1 MVLPYINMNPWKAD
15 GCCHLVTKLCPTLC
29 DSMECSPA
37 GSSVYGIS
45 QARILEWVAI
55 SFSRGSCW
63 PRDGTQVSWQLP
75 ALQVDSLPL
84 SHQGSRDTVYMVSN
98 KNLSRH
104 SKYIPSCILR
114 EIFFLLVCRLLCSLQ
129 PCKLEIT
136 LASGQKPS
144 LLQLLSCVERHPY
157 AWGSLPPWIT
167 LQ

>member
-1 MVLPYINMNPWKAD
+1 MLFCGSVRQIGRDSGIVAQS
-15 GCCHLVTKLCPTLC
+15 CPTPWYPM
-29 DSMECSPA
+29 DCSLW
-37 GSSVYGIS
+37 GSSDHGIF

-55 SFSRGSCW
+55 SFSKGSCW

-84 SHQGSRDTVYMVSN
+84 SHQGSRDTVYRVSN

-104 SKYIPSCILR
+104 SNFIPSCILR
-114 EIFFLLVCRLLCSLQ
+114 EIFFLLVYRLLCSLQ
-129 PCKLEIT
+129 PGKLEIT

-144 LLQLLSCVERHPY
+144 LLQLLSCVERHLY